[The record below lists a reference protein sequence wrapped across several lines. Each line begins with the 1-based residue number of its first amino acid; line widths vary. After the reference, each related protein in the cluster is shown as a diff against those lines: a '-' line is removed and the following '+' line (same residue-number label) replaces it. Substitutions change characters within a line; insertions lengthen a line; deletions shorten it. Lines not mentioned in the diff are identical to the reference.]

1 MKEVLIDTN
10 FILTCIRNK
19 IDFFEEFYYSG
30 LKPIIPK
37 QVIWEI
43 KNIPNSKTKLKFK
56 QEAELALL
64 ILNKHSFESPELNG
78 KIVDNAIINYA
89 KQNPEI
95 IIATLD
101 KGIQNKIKNKK
112 MILNRKKLEIL

>member
-1 MKEVLIDTN
+1 MKPVLLDTN

-30 LKPIIPK
+30 LKPLIPE
-37 QVIWEI
+37 QVINEI
-43 KNIPNSKTKLKFK
+43 KNIPNSKAKLKFK

-64 ILNKHSFESPELNG
+64 ILKKHSFDSPELKG
-78 KIVDNAIINYA
+78 KIVDNSIINYA
-89 KQNPEI
+89 RQNPET

-101 KGIQNKIKNKK
+101 KEIQNKITNKK
-112 MILNRKKLEIL
+112 MILNRKKLEII